1 MKKLSKVQVLGIVRH
16 VLTFT
21 GGILV
26 AKGLINDSTMVEL
39 VGGIVTVVGMS
50 PLFTTPYRYMDNNAR
65 GPYTLLHTYV
75 RTHTRLQLPK
85 STSPTTYKRA

>member
-39 VGGIVTVVGMS
+39 VGGIVAVVGMVWS
-50 PLFTTPYRYMDNNAR
+50 IVSKNCGVGGNRTLVQITDQKNSFTSLVCFSKQT
-65 GPYTLLHTYV
+65 
-75 RTHTRLQLPK
+75 K
-85 STSPTTYKRA
+85 

>member
-21 GGILV
+21 GGILT

-39 VGGIVTVVGMS
+39 VGGIVTVVGMIWS
-50 PLFTTPYRYMDNNAR
+50 IVSKNVESEGIEPSS
-65 GPYTLLHTYV
+65 
-75 RTHTRLQLPK
+75 K
-85 STSPTTYKRA
+85 